1 MNVAQMTKTIEQSQT
16 RLQEILDIEI
26 KNISK
31 LQVSY
36 EHILE
41 EIRDARR
48 HIYENLD
55 RLQQNTIRELE
66 TIHASLNAYLE
77 DNTKRC
83 LEFISKLN
91 GYGTQLKDNM
101 SPERSFITFR
111 KCLDEIAATES
122 LIKSMKQND
131 AMEIKHQPNHILNEC
146 LEECTDL
153 GKITSCIGEP
163 QHDVDPNKI
172 VCIQDM
178 SQYNVQT
185 DNMNCNITDMCEAPD
200 GEFVILDYTNC
211 CVKLLDQAYRVVDQL
226 KLPTPPWSMCNI
238 NLFEVAV
245 TVSEYDADALNG
257 IRVLLVDNREIIQ
270 IKALKMDHVCRG
282 IAYHNTDLFVTSG
295 TALYQYT
302 IDGRFVEKLYED
314 SSGDNTVLDVGV
326 SPDGKR
332 IYLTDNANDKIC
344 ILTRAGAVTATLQDG
359 AFKNCYVTANLHVA
373 ATGQVFVVGDKSI
386 SQVDTV
392 GKTILNTISV
402 DSPQPAS
409 VYFNT
414 HKRTL
419 LVGFW
424 NNDHI
429 IEFKTTII

>member
-1 MNVAQMTKTIEQSQT
+1 M
-16 RLQEILDIEI
+16 
-26 KNISK
+26 
-31 LQVSY
+31 
-36 EHILE
+36 
-41 EIRDARR
+41 
-48 HIYENLD
+48 
-55 RLQQNTIRELE
+55 
-66 TIHASLNAYLE
+66 HASLNAYLE

-91 GYGTQLKDNM
+91 EYGTKLKDNM
-101 SPERSFITFR
+101 SPERSFITLT
-111 KCLDEIAATES
+111 KCLDQITATES
-122 LIKSMKQND
+122 LIKSMKQID
-131 AMEIKHQPNHILNEC
+131 GVDIKLQPNRIFKEC

-163 QHDVDPNKI
+163 LHDVDPNKI
-172 VCIQDM
+172 VSIQDI

-185 DNMNCNITDMCEAPD
+185 DNMNCNITGMCEAPN

-226 KLPTPPWSMCNI
+226 KLPTPPWCMCNI

-257 IRVLLVDNREIIQ
+257 IHFLLVDNRKIIK
-270 IKALKMDHVCRG
+270 IKTFKMDHVCRG

-302 IDGRFVEKLYED
+302 IDGRLVEKLYED
-314 SSGDNTVLDVGV
+314 SSGDNTVLYVGV
-326 SPDGKR
+326 RPDGKR
-332 IYLTDNANDKIC
+332 IYVTDNANDKLLT
-344 ILTRAGAVTATLQDG
+344 LTRDGAVSVTLQDG
-359 AFKNCYVTANLHVA
+359 ALKHCYITANLHVA

-392 GKTILNTISV
+392 GKTILNNKSLNI
-402 DSPQPAS
+402 PQPAS